1 MKKRLL
7 ALLQGEIYM
16 LERAI
21 KTERKYKEL
30 ERRLAQAK
38 KDYAELEQ
46 SYITKVKPAKGINT
60 IEPEKRKRIIQ
71 HILNGEKNSWIIL
84 DCKTT
89 YRTVS
94 NVKKELEKKR
104 NDRPQL

>member
-7 ALLQGEIYM
+7 ALLKGEIYM
-16 LERAI
+16 LERAYKI
-21 KTERKYKEL
+21 NKYKTIET
-30 ERRLAQAK
+30 RLVQAK
-38 KDYAELEQ
+38 KDYAELET

-71 HILNGEKNSWIIL
+71 HILNGEKHSWIIL

-89 YRTVS
+89 YRTVANIRS
-94 NVKKELEKKR
+94 ELEKKR
-104 NDRPQL
+104 NDRP

>member
-16 LERAI
+16 LERSYKI
-21 KTERKYKEL
+21 NKYKTIEK
-30 ERRLAQAK
+30 RLAQAK
-38 KDYAELEQ
+38 KDYAELGQ
-46 SYITKVKPAKGINT
+46 SYITKVKPAKAINT

-71 HILNGEKNSWIIL
+71 HILNGEKHSWIIL

-94 NVKKELEKKR
+94 NLKKQLEKKR
-104 NDRPQL
+104 NDRP